1 MSKFVTLSSGSS
13 GNCSFIEHKGVKIL
27 VDAGFSGKKIE
38 GLLEKVGEKAS
49 DLDAIF
55 LTHEHN
61 DHVQGAGVLSKRF
74 NIPIYANAGTWQGFS
89 QKAKR
94 LKEENIKIFKTNEF
108 LNFKSMDILPIA
120 IHHDAQEPCGYVF
133 YLGNKKIT
141 ILSDTGLVDEKM
153 AYEIKGS
160 DIYYMEA
167 NHDLEA
173 LKIGP
178 YPYNLKLRVMG
189 NMGHL
194 SNDQSAEALADA
206 LVGKEEYVFLSHLS
220 DTNNTPELSRLTVD
234 NYWTKMGLDTN
245 KDIKLE
251 VCERYEPSKIVEL

>member
-1 MSKFVTLSSGSS
+1 MTKFVTLASGSS
-13 GNCSFIEHKGVKIL
+13 GNSSFIEHKGVKVL
-27 VDAGFSGKKIE
+27 VDAGFSGKKIQD
-38 GLLEKVGEKAS
+38 LLEKVGEKAS

-61 DHVQGAGVLSKRF
+61 DHSQGAGVLSKRF
-74 NIPIYANAGTWQGFS
+74 DIPIFANAGTWQGFAK
-89 QKAKR
+89 KAKR
-94 LKEENIKIFKTNEF
+94 LKDDNIKVFKTDEF
-108 LNFKSMDILPIA
+108 VNFKSMDILPIS
-120 IHHDAQEPCGYVF
+120 IHHDAREPVGYVF

-141 ILSDTGLVDEKM
+141 LLSDTGLVDERI

-173 LKIGP
+173 LKMGP
-178 YPYNLKLRVMG
+178 YPHNLKLRVMG
-189 NMGHL
+189 KMGHL

-206 LVGKEEYVFLSHLS
+206 LVGKQEHVFLSHLS

-234 NYWTKMGLDTN
+234 NYLTLMGLDTK

-251 VCERYEPSKIVEL
+251 VCERYTPSKIVEL